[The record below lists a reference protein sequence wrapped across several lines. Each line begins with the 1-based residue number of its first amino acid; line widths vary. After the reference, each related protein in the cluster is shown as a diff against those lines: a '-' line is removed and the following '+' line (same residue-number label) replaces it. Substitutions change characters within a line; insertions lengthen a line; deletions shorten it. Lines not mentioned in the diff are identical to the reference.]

1 MFGANGDDSFGLS
14 TAAWAGTLSR
24 NTARK
29 NFFAEDFIFALPT
42 IYVLAR
48 MDVCR
53 ELKINDDD
61 ATGRR
66 YF

>member
-1 MFGANGDDSFGLS
+1 MFGAKGDDSFGLS

-24 NTARK
+24 NTERK
-29 NFFAEDFIFALPT
+29 NFFAEDFIFASAT
-42 IYVLAR
+42 IYGTYG
-48 MDVCR
+48 MGVCR
-53 ELKINDDD
+53 ELKIEDD